1 MHFEPAPSNDFADF
15 IAEYHGRCQARVPLI
30 RAVAGKWSFE
40 DLIPGLSDFDTRF
53 IVDDAMTARDW
64 AAMSLEVG
72 HVHTELA
79 RQRPHWARNLE
90 HLPGVNLTVSEVT
103 HPLLYYPE
111 FSQWTL
117 YGGEPAAVSRVST
130 TLASAGWS
138 PRAELYHLKR
148 VATFFGSY
156 QRGID
161 PPVNLGPWESKYPLH
176 SRYMHYFAPPVQA
189 MVSLALRRTVRG
201 KLEALR
207 LAWRVLPNS
216 GVLEQLFDVLS
227 RHYECPSLYVE
238 PGLSE
243 LERQLER
250 YLSEAWATLADK
262 VTLIAVDG
270 HDTRQAIARKLEAVP
285 IDPFELFFAVAKFG
299 RLMKGRLLFYAS
311 EVAWFQTDFLIA
323 NELGRIVS
331 NFYSKPLLAYGLSRY
346 GERLDAAVVLDRLR
360 GNLLTEA
367 QAQGMLRFAQVAS
380 EPLVAGQYKQQ
391 ARKVAD
397 CYDPVLESLEAM
409 AGDMLARASA
419 GSAVP

>member
-1 MHFEPAPSNDFADF
+1 
-15 IAEYHGRCQARVPLI
+15 
-30 RAVAGKWSFE
+30 
-40 DLIPGLSDFDTRF
+40 
-53 IVDDAMTARDW
+53 
-64 AAMSLEVG
+64 
-72 HVHTELA
+72 
-79 RQRPHWARNLE
+79 
-90 HLPGVNLTVSEVT
+90 
-103 HPLLYYPE
+103 
-111 FSQWTL
+111 
-117 YGGEPAAVSRVST
+117 
-130 TLASAGWS
+130 
-138 PRAELYHLKR
+138 
-148 VATFFGSY
+148 
-156 QRGID
+156 
-161 PPVNLGPWESKYPLH
+161 
-176 SRYMHYFAPPVQA
+176 
-189 MVSLALRRTVRG
+189 
-201 KLEALR
+201 
-207 LAWRVLPNS
+207 
-216 GVLEQLFDVLS
+216 
-227 RHYECPSLYVE
+227 
-238 PGLSE
+238 
-243 LERQLER
+243 
-250 YLSEAWATLADK
+250 
-262 VTLIAVDG
+262 
-270 HDTRQAIARKLEAVP
+270 VP